1 MLDNET
7 KEQLTEMMTALAR
20 RARLD
25 RAGAASDLLCWTPLA
40 PVIRAARRARVS
52 EETRAVQVQKKAARI
67 CADVSVKHSDLIQPA
82 WS

>member
-7 KEQLTEMMTALAR
+7 KEQLTEIMTALAR
-20 RARLD
+20 RAKLD
-25 RAGAASDLLCWTPLA
+25 RAGTASDMLCWTPLA
-40 PVIRAARRARVS
+40 PVIREARRARVG

-67 CADVSVKHSDLIQPA
+67 CADISANHGDLIRPV